1 MALAV
6 RVDSVACPTDV
17 LALAQLAV
25 VQDTAGVGGLV
36 PPDASTEAKL
46 VIVPPDPGA
55 VAVIVNA
62 AVPSADTAGSAADNV
77 TVHVRRAAVE
87 FKFVQLTLVTPAPGV
102 AAVAVTPA
110 GSANNVATYPHI
122 EDFEGT
128 LLVSLYLRRHPSPD
142 VFKNY
147 LCAGDA
153 TLRVV
158 PDRTQH
164 RGGFELSGQWQSKEE

>member
-1 MALAV
+1 M
-6 RVDSVACPTDV
+6 PTTDV

-25 VQDTAGVGGLV
+25 VQDTAGVGGLA

-46 VIVPPDPGA
+46 VTVPPDPGA

-110 GSANNVATYPHI
+110 GSWSATVAAVVESVPPCRACRPARWPR
-122 EDFEGT
+122 T
-128 LLVSLYLRRHPSPD
+128 LP
-142 VFKNY
+142 
-147 LCAGDA
+147 
-153 TLRVV
+153 
-158 PDRTQH
+158 
-164 RGGFELSGQWQSKEE
+164 